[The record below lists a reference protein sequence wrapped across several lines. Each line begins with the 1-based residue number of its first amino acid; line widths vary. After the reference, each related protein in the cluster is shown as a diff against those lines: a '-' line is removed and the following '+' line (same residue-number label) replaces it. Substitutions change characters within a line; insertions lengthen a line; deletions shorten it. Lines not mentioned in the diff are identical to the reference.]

1 MISCPRDVF
10 RDSLAYS
17 VVAKAGAAKVVRPR
31 TQMSGNS
38 VDGGNKLA
46 RVLEYALPGGEVVAR
61 LVEACGCV
69 ETWLRRDLATETLVA
84 RADAFAEKERII
96 KQVTDYA
103 RATRQKSR
111 DQMAETYVLS
121 SALIHAAVRHQSR
134 IGRLHDMNS
143 RGDRVRDNL
152 AAALERAAKA
162 EAEGA
167 K

>member
-1 MISCPRDVF
+1 MITVPRDVF

-17 VVAKAGAAKVVRPR
+17 VVANAGAKRVVRPR

-38 VDGGNKLA
+38 VDGGNKVA
-46 RVLEYALPGGEVVAR
+46 RVLEYAMPGGEVVAR
-61 LVEACGCV
+61 LVEACGEV

-96 KQVTDYA
+96 KEVADYA
-103 RATRQKSR
+103 RATRQHSR
-111 DQMAETYVLS
+111 DQAAETYVLS
-121 SALIHAAVRHQSR
+121 TALIHAAVRHQSR

-143 RGDRVRDNL
+143 RGDRVRGNL

-162 EAEGA
+162 EGA